1 MRVACVIG
9 IDEVGRGPLA
19 GPLCVGACLVQK
31 DREIVFL
38 RTLRGIKDSKQ
49 LTAQKRERW
58 FTIISEAER
67 RGECRWRTIFVSHI
81 FIDQYGMAY
90 ALRYAIAR
98 VLKKLD
104 ADPKSAFVLLD
115 GGIKAPTIFCSQKTI
130 IKGDEKMPLISAASI
145 VAKVRRDRH
154 MTALGRRFPMYGFET
169 HKGYGT
175 KGHYRALRK
184 YGISKVH
191 RRSFLK
197 DFVSQRNT
205 KQSA

>member
-9 IDEVGRGPLA
+9 IDEVGRGSLA

-31 DREIVFL
+31 EREMAFL

-58 FTIISEAER
+58 FTIISGAEK
-67 RGECRWRTIFVSHI
+67 RGECRWRTIFVSHTL
-81 FIDQYGMAY
+81 IDQCGMAY

-98 VLKKLD
+98 VLRKLD
-104 ADPKSAFVLLD
+104 ADPKSACVLLD

-130 IKGDEKMPLISAASI
+130 IKGDEKIPLISAASI

-154 MTALGRRFPMYGFET
+154 MTVLGRRFPMYGFEM

-175 KGHYRALRK
+175 KGHYMALRK
-184 YGISKVH
+184 YGISEVH
-191 RRSFLK
+191 RKSFLK
-197 DFVSQRNT
+197 KLITHDP
-205 KQSA
+205 